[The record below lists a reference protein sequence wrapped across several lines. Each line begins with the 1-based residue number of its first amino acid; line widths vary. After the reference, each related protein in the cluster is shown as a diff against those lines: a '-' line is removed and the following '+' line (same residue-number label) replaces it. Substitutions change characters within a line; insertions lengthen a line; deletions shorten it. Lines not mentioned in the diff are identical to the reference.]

1 MYATAQELANELK
14 LTKARVSQLAKEG
27 RLDFAKIKTKDG
39 KIRYDKEKVIERF
52 KKNENEIIEAY
63 MHELNE
69 NSFNF
74 DLERAR
80 KTRFEADIKELQL
93 QVKKGMLVEATKVAN
108 EAFKCAYETKSKL
121 MLIPQRVSTT
131 LAAMKEPN
139 EIKNFLLKEISICL
153 KEISE
158 SLESLEKLGEKE
170 KA

>member
-39 KIRYDKEKVIERF
+39 KVRYDKDKVIERF
-52 KKNENEIIEAY
+52 KKTENEIIKDYRE
-63 MHELNE
+63 EFDE
-69 NSFNF
+69 NDFNF

-93 QVKKGMLVEATKVAN
+93 QVKKGLLVEATKVAN

-139 EIKNFLLKEISICL
+139 EIKNFLIKEISLCL

-158 SLESLEKLGEKE
+158 SLEKFDAKGE
-170 KA
+170 A